1 MVRWEVKWLLFVAIA
16 GLFLSF
22 SGGVSQ
28 PVIAKETVKPADK
41 YSKEIVR
48 NKNKVTV
55 SRVFVDTVEKN
66 NAIVLS
72 NVAVRQRIDKNG
84 KLEAWELVEIDRG
97 SLVAKM
103 GFRAGDRVTSVNGI
117 PVRALETKRT
127 ELATSSRWELLVY
140 RYGKPWRMVIE
151 VRD

>member
-1 MVRWEVKWLLFVAIA
+1 LVRWEVKCLLLVAFA

-22 SGGVSQ
+22 SEGVSQ

-48 NKNKVTV
+48 SKNKVTV

-66 NAIVLS
+66 DAIVLS
-72 NVAVRQRIDKNG
+72 SVAVRQRVDKHG
-84 KLEAWELVEIDRG
+84 RLEAWELVEIDRG

-103 GFRAGDRVTSVNGI
+103 GFRPGDRVTSVNGI
-117 PVRALETKRT
+117 PVRALETRRT
-127 ELATSSRWELLVY
+127 ELAMSSRWELLVY
-140 RYGKPWRMVIE
+140 RHGKPRRVVIE
-151 VRD
+151 VRE